1 MSKKKRKLK
10 RALKTAALLG
20 AAGLGAAALGKKRRQ
35 ANEMKEF
42 LKTEGGNMSILPK
55 AKRFVNVAGKMAFPI
70 DVNANP
76 REIRSRIEDMYGFDT
91 NAKNFGMPIPEFN
104 PAMAGSSGLAEGD
117 FAAKDGGRA
126 RKTKFSKKKKKQAN
140 RSRKK

>member
-1 MSKKKRKLK
+1 MAKKKRSKLK
-10 RALKTAALLG
+10 KALRNAALLG
-20 AAGLGAAALGKKRRQ
+20 AVGLGAAALGRRKQ
-35 ANEMKEF
+35 NKTF
-42 LKTEGGNMSILPK
+42 LAEEGGARSILPK
-55 AKRFVNVAGKMAFPI
+55 AKRFVNVAGKMSFPI

-126 RKTKFSKKKKKQAN
+126 RKTKFSRKKKKQAN
-140 RSRKK
+140 KMRKK

>member
-1 MSKKKRKLK
+1 MAKKKRKLK
-10 RALKTAALLG
+10 KLLKGAALAGAAILG
-20 AAGLGAAALGKKRRQ
+20 AKALNRKNQ
-35 ANEMKEF
+35 MKEF

-55 AKRFVNVAGKMAFPI
+55 AKRFVNVDGKMSFPI

-76 REIRSRIEDMYGFDT
+76 REIRDRIENMYGFNT
-91 NAKNFGMPIPEFN
+91 MKKNFGLPVPEFN

>member
-1 MSKKKRKLK
+1 MAKKKRKLK
-10 RALKTAALLG
+10 KLLKGAALAGAAILG
-20 AAGLGAAALGKKRRQ
+20 AKALNRKNQ
-35 ANEMKEF
+35 MKEF

-55 AKRFVNVAGKMAFPI
+55 AKRFVNVDGKMSFPI
-70 DVNANP
+70 DVDANP
-76 REIRSRIEDMYGFDT
+76 REIRDRIENMYGFNT
-91 NAKNFGMPIPEFN
+91 MKKNFGLPVPEFN

-126 RKTKFSKKKKKQAN
+126 IKTKFSKKKKKQAN

>member
-1 MSKKKRKLK
+1 
-10 RALKTAALLG
+10 
-20 AAGLGAAALGKKRRQ
+20 
-35 ANEMKEF
+35 
-42 LKTEGGNMSILPK
+42 MSILPK
-55 AKRFVNVAGKMAFPI
+55 AKRFVNVAGKMAFPV

-76 REIRSRIEDMYGFDT
+76 REIRDRVENMYGFNT
-91 NAKNFGMPIPEFN
+91 MKKNFGMPVPEFN
-104 PAMAGSSGLAEGD
+104 PAMSGSSGLAEGD

>member
-1 MSKKKRKLK
+1 MSKKKRRLKKL
-10 RALKTAALLG
+10 LKGAALIG
-20 AAGLGAAALGKKRRQ
+20 AAGLGAAALGKRKQ

-55 AKRFVNVAGKMAFPI
+55 KKRFVNVQGKMAFPV
-70 DVNANP
+70 DVDALP
-76 REIRSRIEDMYGFDT
+76 FEISQKVKDYGFNT
-91 NAKNFGMPIPEFN
+91 NRRDLGVPMPRFN
-104 PAMAGSSGLAEGD
+104 PAMAGSSGLMEGD

>member
-1 MSKKKRKLK
+1 MAKKKRKLK
-10 RALKTAALLG
+10 KLLKGAALI
-20 AAGLGAAALGKKRRQ
+20 GAAALGAGALNKRRQ
-35 ANEMKEF
+35 MKEF
-42 LKTEGGNMSILPK
+42 LKTEGGDISILPK
-55 AKRFVNVAGKMAFPI
+55 AKRFVNVDGKMSFPV
-70 DVNANP
+70 DVNASP
-76 REIRSRIEDMYGFDT
+76 REIRSRIEDMYGFNT
-91 NAKNFGMPIPEFN
+91 MKKNFGMPIPEFN

>member
-1 MSKKKRKLK
+1 MAKKRSKLK
-10 RALKTAALLG
+10 KALRNAAILG
-20 AAGLGAAALGKKRRQ
+20 AVGLGAAALGKRRRQ
-35 ANEMKEF
+35 ADEMKEF

-55 AKRFVNVAGKMAFPI
+55 AQRFVNVQGKMAFPI

-76 REIRSRIEDMYGFDT
+76 REIRSRVEDMYGFDT
-91 NAKNFGMPIPEFN
+91 NRIDLGVPEPKFN
-104 PAMAGSSGLAEGD
+104 PAMAGSSGLMEGD